1 MRSTGE
7 CNAGERVPVKV
18 LRHTAKTLH
27 PRAGIAPE
35 HSAQLLGHEAE
46 SLGERV
52 YLHHHGPS
60 LVEAATSY
68 ENFVRGLLGD
78 LSAEKARVLRY
89 RRGQGQLESSPRE
102 RGAPPV
108 ARRSRRSGK

>member
-1 MRSTGE
+1 VREWQDQDSESLDSVILKARLVSGETGE
-7 CNAGERVPVKV
+7 RIPVKA

-60 LVEAATSY
+60 LAEAATKY
-68 ENFVRGLLGD
+68 ETFVRRLLGD
-78 LSAEKARVLRY
+78 FGPVEAKVLPY
-89 RRGQGQLESSPRE
+89 RSKL
-102 RGAPPV
+102 A
-108 ARRSRRSGK
+108 